1 MTSSASIADR
11 LSGQLGDRYRI
22 ERELGSGGMATVYL
36 AEDVRHHRK
45 VAIKVL
51 HPELSAVVGTERFL
65 KEIELTANLQH
76 PHILPLFDSG
86 SADSLL
92 YYVMPYVE
100 GETLRGRIER
110 ESQLSISDAVRI
122 ATEVADALEYAH
134 KRGVIHRDIK
144 PENIL
149 LHNGR
154 PLVADFG
161 IALALQ
167 HAGGERMTKTGMS
180 LGTPQYM
187 APEQAMGDRTVD
199 HRADIYALG
208 AVTYEMIAG
217 EPPFTGPNS
226 QAILAKVI
234 TTDPVPLVEKRRLVP
249 PHVDTAVLTA
259 LEKTPA
265 DRFASVA
272 QFANALAN
280 PGAAR
285 LRPPRATA
293 TTAFARRSAL
303 TVVLPWAIGGL
314 VAGGAVGWAVHR
326 QPSSVSSSPMT
337 FLLTPDS
344 VRFRTECCGNMM
356 LLTADGRTLVFQGSS
371 VVPDSGSARRVAPYS
386 LYARDLGDPVVRRLP
401 GTEGASSLF
410 LSPDRREIGFVAK
423 RILYR
428 LPLRGGQPQEIVHL
442 PNGFI
447 SGAAWMSDG
456 RIVVAV
462 NSVLQTVNASGG
474 ELKPLISGDTSRFQA
489 SSPFFVAEAN
499 ALLFTRVGLESQP
512 VVEWLTLA
520 SGKSKRV
527 IAGATPTYVASAKAL
542 MIVRPDG
549 TLVSYQFNTATGDTT
564 GPAARIGQNVALQ
577 SPVYAYAEYA
587 ASPNGTV
594 VLAARSAL
602 TSGPGATVTMAAVGG
617 QTVPL
622 KIVAAASHFDSPRF
636 SPDGSRLAIA
646 AQDPSTRR
654 HSIYVYDFRRSAA
667 IRLTI
672 DEESDQLSWNTGGD
686 SIIYRVG
693 SKTFM
698 SRAAD
703 GSGGAKEVLNLRD
716 WVALASHDS
725 HGQWIA
731 FSGEETNS
739 FRIAD
744 VVVANRDSGGSA
756 YPYAATIFS
765 EFEPVIS
772 PDGRW
777 LAYTSDE
784 TGRPEV
790 YVSTFPVAGARTP
803 VSRGGGRG
811 AVWARDGRTIYYAN
825 LAGGYYEIRFNPGNP
840 PTLGDERI
848 LNEHAFSRSWTID
861 HEGRR
866 LIFSDVADRGEVSA
880 LVLMINVLRGS

>member
-1 MTSSASIADR
+1 MTSSGSIAER
-11 LSGQLGDRYRI
+11 LSGQLGGRYRI

-51 HPELSAVVGTERFL
+51 HPELSAVLGTERFL

-86 SADSLL
+86 SADGLL
-92 YYVMPYVE
+92 FYVMPYVE

-149 LHNGR
+149 LHDGR

-167 HAGGERMTKTGMS
+167 QAGGERMTKTGMS

-199 HRADIYALG
+199 HHADIYALG

-234 TTDPVPLVEKRRLVP
+234 TTDPVPLVEKRRSVP
-249 PHVDTAVLTA
+249 PHVDAAVLTA

-265 DRFASVA
+265 DRFASA
-272 QFANALAN
+272 AEFGNALSN
-280 PGAAR
+280 PTAGHQ
-285 LRPPRATA
+285 RPTRATA
-293 TTAFARRSAL
+293 AAAFQRRSAL
-303 TVVLPWAIGGL
+303 TGVLPWAIGAL
-314 VAGGAVGWAVHR
+314 VVGGAIGWAAHR
-326 QPSSVSSSPMT
+326 QRPSVAAAPMT
-337 FLLTPDS
+337 FLLRPDS

-371 VVPDSGSARRVAPYS
+371 VVKDSGSAPRLAPYG
-386 LYARDLGDPVVRRLP
+386 LYARDLGDTVVRRLP
-401 GTEGASSLF
+401 GTDGASSLF
-410 LSPDRREIGFVAK
+410 LSPDGREIGFVAN

-428 LPLRGGQPQEIVHL
+428 LQLRGNEPQEIVHL

-447 SGAAWMSDG
+447 SGGTWMSDG

-474 ELKPLISGDTSRFQA
+474 ELKPLVSGDSSRFQA

-499 ALLFTRVGLESQP
+499 AILFTRVSLESQP

-527 IAGATPTYVASAKAL
+527 IAGATPTYVASVKAL

-549 TLVSYQFNTATGDTT
+549 TLVSYPFNTATGDTT
-564 GPAARIGQNVALQ
+564 GPAARIGQNVAVQ

-587 ASPNGTV
+587 ASANGSV

-602 TSGPGATVTMAAVGG
+602 TSGPGAPVSMSVVGG

-622 KIVAAASHFDSPRF
+622 KIVTAASHFDSPRF
-636 SPDGSRLAIA
+636 SPDGTRLAIA

-654 HSIYVYDFRRSAA
+654 HSIYVYDFGRSAA

-703 GSGGAKEVLNLRD
+703 GSGGAKKVLDLRD
-716 WVALASHDS
+716 WVATGSHDS
-725 HGQWIA
+725 HGKWIA
-731 FSGEETNS
+731 FTGEETNS

-744 VVVANRDSGGSA
+744 VLVASRDSGGSA
-756 YPYAATIFS
+756 QPYAATNFS

-772 PDGRW
+772 PDGQW
-777 LAYTSDE
+777 MAYTSDE

-790 YVSTFPVAGARTP
+790 YVSSFPVAGARTP
-803 VSRGGGRG
+803 VSRGGGRA

-825 LAGGYYEIRFNPGNP
+825 LGGGYYAIRFNPGNP
-840 PTLGDERI
+840 PTLGNER
-848 LNEHAFSRSWTID
+848 LLYEHAFSRSWTID
-861 HEGRR
+861 PEGRR
-866 LIFSDVADRGEVSA
+866 LIFSDVADQGDVTA